1 MKYISFLLHVSSI
14 HGELYNCKSDDAS
27 VAAIEYRSNLDS
39 LALERSVLWVCC
51 FVKEDIQVSLS
62 HRPEQRLWDDLTG
75 TMRVVDVGCPRDT
88 PEAHGL
94 LSARGAHAVLLN
106 KGLLFL
112 SMLNGMSLLSVGE
125 VGL

>member
-1 MKYISFLLHVSSI
+1 MLL
-14 HGELYNCKSDDAS
+14 
-27 VAAIEYRSNLDS
+27 
-39 LALERSVLWVCC
+39 VCC
-51 FVKEDIQVSLS
+51 FGKEDVQVSLS

-88 PEAHGL
+88 PEVHGV

-106 KGLLFL
+106 KDLLSL
-112 SMLNGMSLLSVGE
+112 SMLKGTSLLTVGE